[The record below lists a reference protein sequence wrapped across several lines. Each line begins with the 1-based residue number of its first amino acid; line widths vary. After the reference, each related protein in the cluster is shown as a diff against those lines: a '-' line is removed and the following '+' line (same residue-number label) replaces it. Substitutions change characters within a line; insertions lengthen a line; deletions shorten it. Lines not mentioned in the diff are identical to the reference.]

1 MAPIAVS
8 AIGMLDTNVDIVIQ
22 AEAWEAIGLP
32 ELAERAAAETLRHL
46 ELPRDCQLSLLATDD
61 AQIRTLNAEFRAR
74 ETATNVL
81 SWPSEDLAAEI
92 PGGVPALPEADFP
105 GEPPFLGDIA
115 LAWETCRREAEEA
128 GKTIE
133 AHVSHLIVHG
143 MLHLLGYDHI
153 RDEDALLMERIEV
166 EILGKLGLPDPY

>member
-1 MAPIAVS
+1 MMDA
-8 AIGMLDTNVDIVIQ
+8 NVDTVI
-22 AEAWEAIGLP
+22 EEDAWEALGLP
-32 ELAERAAAETLRHL
+32 ELAERAAVETLRHL
-46 ELPRDCQLSLLATDD
+46 GLPRDCQLSLLATGD
-61 AQIRTLNAEFRAR
+61 AQIRTLNSEFRAR

-81 SWPSEDLAAEI
+81 SWPSEDLAADV
-92 PGGVPALPEADFP
+92 PGGSPGLPEADFP

-115 LAWETCRREAEEA
+115 LAWETCSREAQEA
-128 GKTIE
+128 GKAIE

-166 EILGKLGLPDPY
+166 EILGKLGLPNPY